1 MSNCSLCERK
11 ITQCRPLYLNTNICS
26 ECLSKIR
33 NNDYIIFTNNSDEI
47 LDESDDDCDNL
58 LRKSKNGT
66 IYSSKANDDL
76 FIIDASGK
84 EVKVNEEININV
96 EPKLDFCMDNYK
108 DALLASLYSQLDFL
122 KNELD
127 EKNLLIRTLIIK
139 EADVYNYNDSTRSGS
154 ATESN
159 NKRVDGSDGSDLDN
173 EDDFQVIS
181 SNGSVSE
188 PFVNPNDESLDDDAD
203 TCTDEYFRDLYL
215 QFEDDMKENLINQLK
230 SIREEKHHRYQME
243 RVNDIPQET
252 NEEINNISYQHKG
265 SHDSNPNEKWPP
277 NTILIAGD
285 SMINQMDEQRLSHS
299 VNRSVKV
306 RSFSGANVDQMYYY
320 ITPLLK
326 KEPKV
331 IILHV
336 GTNDAVTKTSDTIL
350 DDILKL
356 KFHIE
361 SQLIGVEVVISC
373 PINRIDN
380 SKARLTIKHVINKI
394 KLIKVTKIMNENI
407 SGICL
412 GRKGLH
418 LNLRGNGRLAVNLI
432 TLMRKL

>member
-1 MSNCSLCERK
+1 M
-11 ITQCRPLYLNTNICS
+11 IQ
-26 ECLSKIR
+26 
-33 NNDYIIFTNNSDEI
+33 
-47 LDESDDDCDNL
+47 
-58 LRKSKNGT
+58 
-66 IYSSKANDDL
+66 A
-76 FIIDASGK
+76 
-84 EVKVNEEININV
+84 
-96 EPKLDFCMDNYK
+96 
-108 DALLASLYSQLDFL
+108 LYSQLDFL

-139 EADVYNYNDSTRSGS
+139 EADVYNYNDSPHSGS

-188 PFVNPNDESLDDDAD
+188 PFVNPNDELLDDDAD
-203 TCTDEYFRDLYL
+203 TCTDEYLRDLYL

-230 SIREEKHHRYQME
+230 SIREEKHHSYQME
-243 RVNDIPQET
+243 RANDIPQET
-252 NEEINNISYQHKG
+252 NEEINNIPYQHKG
-265 SHDSNPNEKWPP
+265 SHNSNPNEKWPP

-285 SMINQMDEQRLSHS
+285 SMINQMDEQRLSYS

-306 RSFSGANVDQMYYY
+306 RTFSGANINQMYYY

-331 IILHV
+331 IILHI

-394 KLIKVTKIMNENI
+394 KLIKVTKIINENI
-407 SGICL
+407 SDICL